1 MAKRARHAW
10 KVEVCRTVAARRIA
24 RPVEPPV
31 RVAEARAIVDYLGTG
46 ALVTWPFIATFGLRR
61 LGQAWNGEFS
71 ILMWVSAIV
80 ALLAFAVWFPAR
92 YPFANARVA
101 PAVLPFVTVLGLGIA
116 TTLALREHV
125 RAAGYD
131 SGFWRSAT
139 PNAMIMLGL
148 LCLQFLHIFKERR
161 QPSPH
166 R

>member
-1 MAKRARHAW
+1 MAKRAGHAW

-31 RVAEARAIVDYLGTG
+31 RVAEARAIVHYLGMG
-46 ALVTWPFIATFGLRR
+46 ALVTWPFIATLGLRR
-61 LGQAWNGEFS
+61 LDRACNCELG
-71 ILMWVSAIV
+71 ILMWVSAVV

-101 PAVLPFVTVLGLGIA
+101 PAVLPFVPVLGLGIA
-116 TTLALREHV
+116 TTLALREQV

-139 PNAMIMLGL
+139 PNAMIMLWL
-148 LCLQFLHIFKERR
+148 LRSQFLHIFKERR
-161 QPSPH
+161 QPSPQ